1 MAMSKVQRDALAKLL
16 ALPGVVWVVR
26 DQADAMALAVFD
38 TKEDAL
44 DHAALALPDLGP
56 MWIERFVLS
65 KRVAV
70 RAMRNK

>member
-1 MAMSKVQRDALAKLL
+1 VNAAQRDALAKLL

-38 TKEDAL
+38 RVDEAGE
-44 DHAALALPDLGP
+44 HARIAVPELGP
-56 MWIERFVLS
+56 VWLERYVLS

-70 RAMRNK
+70 RGGGR